1 MAKVWV
7 QVWTAQVPGSV
18 EVEEALLREV
28 EGLDSVKAMV
38 PMFVQVEEKW
48 SPMAQ
53 ESDWEIEKD
62 LLPPKA
68 QEMESQLSKYQEKA
82 LAKGWGWVLRLEGH
96 HRKSD

>member
-38 PMFVQVEEKW
+38 PMLVEVKD
-48 SPMAQ
+48 SPQ
-53 ESDWEIEKD
+53 LSES
-62 LLPPKA
+62 
-68 QEMESQLSKYQEKA
+68 QSQLSEYQRTAK
-82 LAKGWGWVLRLEGH
+82 AKGWGWVLGLEGH
-96 HRKSD
+96 HQNQG